1 MESQLPDAKS
11 TQVDE
16 ASAALDTTAHRQAQQ
31 SAKCSDGSVSVAH
44 DEPAQGGR
52 LFHRQPRGLAAT
64 GHRLWG
70 PPTPRGLSTSAQ
82 ATNRGE
88 GRRTFYENPPKIKWT
103 HIFT

>member
-64 GHRLWG
+64 GHWPQVVGAAHAEG
-70 PPTPRGLSTSAQ
+70 PLHQRAGDEPWRGTADLLRKPS
-82 ATNRGE
+82 
-88 GRRTFYENPPKIKWT
+88 
-103 HIFT
+103 

>member
-52 LFHRQPRGLAAT
+52 LFHRQPVM
-64 GHRLWG
+64 
-70 PPTPRGLSTSAQ
+70 PRGRESDHDVRNLQEESDSV
-82 ATNRGE
+82 G
-88 GRRTFYENPPKIKWT
+88 
-103 HIFT
+103 